1 MENCFLPFPVKN
13 ETKFDYIE
21 AFEEYLMSSFD
32 ANIIDKIL
40 FNIWCHHA
48 IQYSGLDLGKGH
60 NPRSEGFRRILGI
73 PTFKTKIF
81 LKFSKF
87 SNIRFKGFQRI
98 IEIPTFGTMF
108 LRRLL
113 YIVLRFFSKVF
124 NKLRRFL
131 KEFYPQQ
138 KCVLFNF
145 VTEAYL
151 N

>member
-73 PTFKTKIF
+73 PTFGTLFLQRFLFLFNDGFRNFQKT
-81 LKFSKF
+81 
-87 SNIRFKGFQRI
+87 
-98 IEIPTFGTMF
+98 
-108 LRRLL
+108 
-113 YIVLRFFSKVF
+113 SKVF
-124 NKLRRFL
+124 EGIVSAPKKCIFL
-131 KEFYPQQ
+131 FCDRSISKP
-138 KCVLFNF
+138 NF
-145 VTEAYL
+145 L
-151 N
+151 LQFSPPNI